1 MNTRTALHYLRLSLA
16 GAAVVTAAAV
26 TCLSWQPV
34 DVERATTA
42 AAPSR
47 ASVLIARHD
56 CWTGAA
62 PDPKLIPGHAVVTL
76 PGSRTAYVGSAVG
89 FHIWLDGKPGTLH
102 AFCR

>member
-1 MNTRTALHYLRLSLA
+1 MTPRTALHYLRLSLV
-16 GAAVVTAAAV
+16 GAAVITAAAV

-34 DVERATTA
+34 DVERATA
-42 AAPSR
+42 EPSR

-62 PDPKLIPGHAVVTL
+62 PEPNLIPGHAVVTL
-76 PGSRTAYVGSAVG
+76 PGSPTAYVDSAVG

>member
-1 MNTRTALHYLRLSLA
+1 MSTRTALRSLRLSLS

-34 DVERATTA
+34 NVERATES
-42 AAPSR
+42 SR

-62 PDPKLIPGHAVVTL
+62 PEPDLIPGHAVVTL
-76 PGSRTAYVGSAVG
+76 PGSRTAYVDSAVG